1 VTAATI
7 HKRPAWPDR
16 AYALGRVLTAI
27 WFVIAMAPRPS
38 QAAACDEWLRQ
49 TVRVTGTYVPVQEP
63 YSRLFVFAML
73 LDCHGTKEAVT
84 VQRSTASLPVCGL
97 GQSVE
102 VVGQLIWN
110 KALVAGHYEITNPSS
125 VTCSP
130 LSELA
135 PAPVSPTGTGTEPE
149 LAQASAPS
157 APPPFSQAVPPGLS
171 NSSPQIA
178 RETGPR
184 VWIGRYRDSRGEG
197 DVTFSL
203 VQGEATVSGTWK
215 LRTGG
220 GGPLTGVSDASGQR
234 FRLRMENTASACP
247 GILDGWIEIGTAAL
261 IGAYRGKDCD
271 GPVSDGR
278 LDLHPR

>member
-110 KALVAGHYEITNPSS
+110 KALVAGH
-125 VTCSP
+125 
-130 LSELA
+130 
-135 PAPVSPTGTGTEPE
+135 
-149 LAQASAPS
+149 
-157 APPPFSQAVPPGLS
+157 
-171 NSSPQIA
+171 
-178 RETGPR
+178 
-184 VWIGRYRDSRGEG
+184 
-197 DVTFSL
+197 
-203 VQGEATVSGTWK
+203 
-215 LRTGG
+215 
-220 GGPLTGVSDASGQR
+220 
-234 FRLRMENTASACP
+234 
-247 GILDGWIEIGTAAL
+247 
-261 IGAYRGKDCD
+261 
-271 GPVSDGR
+271 
-278 LDLHPR
+278 